1 MVGVRDRDAAAGFL
15 AKWRGYVAQ
24 EFGAEFAEGYYRGID
39 TWVDEDAQQAY
50 ALTNDWLVY
59 ATDAS
64 TLQATLDRISGGD
77 ASSLAD
83 DADFATARAAMPER
97 RFSSRLKFALHG
109 GVAALG
115 QR

>member
-1 MVGVRDRDAAAGFL
+1 MVGVRDRDAAAGIL

-64 TLQATLDRISGGD
+64 TLQATLISRRRGRRCRSAFFPPGSNLHYTVVLWPWANGDPRIR
-77 ASSLAD
+77 AD
-83 DADFATARAAMPER
+83 E
-97 RFSSRLKFALHG
+97 
-109 GVAALG
+109 
-115 QR
+115 